1 MKFLNVEIPVKNLPE
16 LDQGFVPLGLF
27 FKYHQLAATKPLCIA
42 VERSGGQI
50 GTWECKVCGTPE
62 MAEADAY
69 YVDRMVKF
77 LLWSW
82 GGFKVYI
89 CGDDAL
95 ARQIQKAYTATGTR
109 AFDKDFMEN
118 VYEREFQVISL
129 PYESRPTAFQ
139 KSESVGRHTNGARI
153 GFDAGGSD
161 RKVSAVIDGEP
172 VFSEEVV
179 WYPKVT
185 ADPNYHY
192 EGIVS
197 ALKSAAQHMP
207 RVDAVGV
214 SSAGIYIE
222 NRTMVASLFLKV
234 PKDLFDAKVKD
245 IYIRAIKDTFGDVP
259 YVVAND
265 GDVSALAGAMS
276 LEENNI
282 LGIAMGTS
290 EAVGYVDQNG
300 NITGWL
306 NELAFAPVDVSPS
319 AMEDEW
325 SGDIGC
331 GVKYFSQDGVIK
343 LAPAAGINLS
353 PDLSPAEKLKE
364 VQKIME
370 SPNSPAEA
378 IYRSIGVY
386 LGHSLALYHH
396 FYGFKHVLLL
406 GRVMSGRGGDIILDV
421 CKQVLADEYPEVAG
435 KIHPT
440 LPDEKARRV
449 GQSVAAA
456 SLPELN

>member
-1 MKFLNVEIPVKNLPE
+1 MP
-16 LDQGFVPLGLF
+16 
-27 FKYHQLAATKPLCIA
+27 
-42 VERSGGQI
+42 
-50 GTWECKVCGTPE
+50 
-62 MAEADAY
+62 AE
-69 YVDRMVKF
+69 
-77 LLWSW
+77 
-82 GGFKVYI
+82 
-89 CGDDAL
+89 
-95 ARQIQKAYTATGTR
+95 
-109 AFDKDFMEN
+109 
-118 VYEREFQVISL
+118 
-129 PYESRPTAFQ
+129 
-139 KSESVGRHTNGARI
+139 KSNPQAVGRHLGGCRI

-179 WYPKVT
+179 WFPKTT
-185 ADPNYHY
+185 ADPDYHY

-197 ALKSAAQHMP
+197 ALKSAAAHMP

-331 GVKYFSQDGVIK
+331 GVKYFSQDSVIKLAPVKYFSQDSVIK

-353 PDLSPAEKLKE
+353 ADLSPAEKLKE
-364 VQKIME
+364 VQKLME
-370 SPNSPAEA
+370 VPGSPAEA

-435 KIHPT
+435 KINPT

>member
-1 MKFLNVEIPVKNLPE
+1 MKHLGIDVPVKHVPE
-16 LDQGFVPLGLF
+16 LDPGFLPLGKFCTAFL
-27 FKYHQLAATKPLCIA
+27 KDARQPLDIA
-42 VERSGGQI
+42 VERSGGEVAVYK
-50 GTWECKVCGTPE
+50 TFVHGTPE
-62 MAEADAY
+62 MAEADTY
-69 YVDRMVKF
+69 YIDRLIKTM
-77 LLWSW
+77 LWYM

-89 CGDDAL
+89 SGS
-95 ARQIQKAYTATGTR
+95 KAIYEAVKAAYCVGGAR
-109 AFDKDFMEN
+109 AFDAEFMSN
-118 VYEREFQVISL
+118 VYEKPFEVVYCDAV
-129 PYESRPTAFQ
+129 PAE
-139 KSESVGRHTNGARI
+139 KSNPQAVGRHLGGCRI

-179 WYPKVT
+179 WYPKT
-185 ADPNYHY
+185 TEDPDYHY

-197 ALKSAAQHMP
+197 ALKSAAEHMP

-245 IYIRAIKDTFGDVP
+245 IYIRAIRDTFGDVP

-290 EAVGYVDQNG
+290 EAVGYVDGNG

-306 NELAFAPVDVSPS
+306 NELAFAPVDVNPA
-319 AMEDEW
+319 AMADEW

-331 GVKYFSQDGVIK
+331 GVKYFSQDAVIK
-343 LAPAAGINLS
+343 LAPAAGISLS
-353 PDLSPAEKLKE
+353 DDLSPAQKLKE
-364 VQKIME
+364 VQKLME
-370 SPNSPAEA
+370 NPGSPAEA
-378 IYRSIGVY
+378 IFRSIGVY

-406 GRVMSGRGGDIILDV
+406 GRVMSGRGGDIVLDT
-421 CKQVLADEYPEVAG
+421 CKAVLSDEYPDIAG
-435 KIHPT
+435 RINPT

-456 SLPELN
+456 SLPELR